1 VTEYVFDVNES
12 INLGARSEELHVV
25 GNGVDTVITEFP
37 SNLLLVK
44 PGVYTVS
51 QTPISGTDVIE
62 NFYVKIPASES
73 NTQTR
78 EDMLVNPYMYTDSI
92 ENNTD
97 LILLDGGDFCQGTP
111 YYNFYHGRVEIE
123 AMNRMGYD
131 ASTLGNHE
139 FDYGVDTLAKVLEM
153 AQFPIVCA
161 NYDVKGTP
169 LEGVV
174 VPYTVIKRSGV
185 RVGVFGLG
193 VNPTS
198 LIAEKNFAPIKYL
211 DPIAKAQEVA
221 DILREEEK
229 CDVVVCLSH
238 QGTHPMGGDRISDI
252 ELASKTKN
260 IDVIIGAHTHK
271 IVENLFVENL
281 CGDSVLLAQTGK
293 AGARIGE
300 ISLKI
305 AQ

>member
-1 VTEYVFDVNES
+1 MKIYKSVFNILWLCLASLMVACCGTKEHTITILHTNDTHSQVEP
-12 INLGARSEELHVV
+12 LEAGKRDAFCGGYARRMGL
-25 GNGVDTVITEFP
+25 IA
-37 SNLLLVK
+37 
-44 PGVYTVS
+44 
-51 QTPISGTDVIE
+51 QM
-62 NFYVKIPASES
+62 
-73 NTQTR
+73 R
-78 EDMLVNPYMYTDSI
+78 
-92 ENNTD
+92 ENNAD

-131 ASTLGNHE
+131 AITLGNHE

-161 NYDVKGTP
+161 NYDVTGTP
-169 LEGVV
+169 LEGLV

-193 VNPTS
+193 VNPNS

-221 DILREEEK
+221 DILREVEK

-238 QGTHPMGGDRISDI
+238 QGTHPMGGNRVSDI
-252 ELASKTKN
+252 ELASKTQN
-260 IDVIIGAHTHK
+260 IDLIIGAHTHK

-305 AQ
+305 VQ